1 MEKPIAVKDIMAID
15 IITFTPKQN
24 VFEVIEL
31 LLNSKKSGGSVLDED
46 GKIVGFISEKD
57 CLKTTVH
64 SSYYDGM
71 GALVGD
77 LMSKNVDTLDANE
90 SIHGAAQKFLDCH
103 YRRFPVVEDG
113 MLVGHLSRKDILQAL
128 QSIPH

>member
-31 LLNSKKSGGSVLDED
+31 LLNSRKSGGSVLNED

-64 SSYYDGM
+64 S
-71 GALVGD
+71 
-77 LMSKNVDTLDANE
+77 
-90 SIHGAAQKFLDCH
+90 
-103 YRRFPVVEDG
+103 
-113 MLVGHLSRKDILQAL
+113 
-128 QSIPH
+128 